1 MSSGL
6 SRPVGNWL
14 LDALSDEDYGRLL
27 DDLRPVSFSL
37 GEVIYDQADRWTMP
51 ISRLREWGQYRNM
64 VASGRRR
71 VADKKSGHESLTRRS
86 LPRLGTDLIYRTLLS
101 WYLLRLPL
109 PPAFQR
115 MYVATQTS
123 STISCYS

>member
-37 GEVIYDQADRWTMP
+37 GEVIYE
-51 ISRLREWGQYRNM
+51 SGGQMDHAYFPTTGM
-64 VASGRRR
+64 GSIPKHGSVGSTAS
-71 VADKKSGHESLTRRS
+71 S
-86 LPRLGTDLIYRTLLS
+86 
-101 WYLLRLPL
+101 
-109 PPAFQR
+109 
-115 MYVATQTS
+115 
-123 STISCYS
+123 